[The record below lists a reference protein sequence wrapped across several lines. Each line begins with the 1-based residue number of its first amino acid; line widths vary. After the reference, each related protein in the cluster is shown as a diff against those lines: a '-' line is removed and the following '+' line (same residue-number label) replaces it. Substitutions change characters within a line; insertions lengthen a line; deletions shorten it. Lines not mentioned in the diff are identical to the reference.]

1 MGQERQVKVRRRV
14 IIIAALLVGAVIY
27 VTAVLPAGQLLGAV
41 TTKHND
47 AATLRALQSEN
58 TNLKRRIA
66 QLNSPQWIETIA
78 RNDFGMYPT
87 GSTPYQILPSS
98 PLYHPR
104 THQS

>member
-1 MGQERQVKVRRRV
+1 MKVRRRV
-14 IIIAALLVGAVIY
+14 IIIAAVFAGAAVY
-27 VTAVLPAGQLLGAV
+27 VTTILPAGQLLGAV
-41 TTKHND
+41 ATKQHD
-47 AATLRALQSEN
+47 AATLQALKSEN
-58 TNLKRRIA
+58 SKLERKVV